1 MQGLHGGM
9 LLVRV
14 PIENWKNMKR
24 LTVAAAAFAAG
35 MLTIVAQS
43 QAESVRNSL
52 RADVPAATKADKST
66 KAVKAGKKGAADAVK
81 TSGKAKQDKTTKLAS
96 ARAKQGKN
104 GKKARVKVELERVGV
119 DKMKTASV
127 RARPQL
133 KAVARKAVKGLG
145 DGSAGGKVASA
156 AGYTTIVARYASTYG
171 VPASLAHAVISVE
184 SNYRPNARGS
194 AGEVGLMQIKP
205 ATARAM
211 GYSGSASG
219 LFDPETNIKYGIKYL
234 AMAHQ
239 LSGGSTCGTILK
251 YNAGHGARRMNPVS
265 AAYCSKVKARLAG

>member
-1 MQGLHGGM
+1 M
-9 LLVRV
+9 LLLRV

-52 RADVPAATKADKST
+52 SADAPAATKADKST
-66 KAVKAGKKGAADAVK
+66 KAVKAGKEEAAGPTKA
-81 TSGKAKQDKTTKLAS
+81 SGKAKQDKTTKLAS
-96 ARAKQGKN
+96 ARTKQGKS
-104 GKKARVKVELERVGV
+104 GKKTRVKVELERAGV

-127 RARPQL
+127 RARPRL
-133 KAVARKAVKGLG
+133 KAVARKAVKGLS

-156 AGYTTIVARYASTYG
+156 AGYTAIVARYASTYG

-219 LFDPETNIKYGIKYL
+219 LFDPETNIKYGMKYL

-265 AAYCSKVKARLAG
+265 AAYCSKVKARLAS